1 LPKKNLVL
9 IITLERL
16 LFMKKSF
23 TFLLGTFV
31 ASSLLFTIQ
40 EGKAKELKKC
50 FVKTA
55 SGDSYDLVLKRN
67 NKGQYVVKRKG
78 QKITRLVTGSYD
90 RALSRWKRDC

>member
-1 LPKKNLVL
+1 
-9 IITLERL
+9 
-16 LFMKKSF
+16 MKKSF